1 MTKRIYA
8 LLVLLSC
15 VTFTFA
21 QSSLDVP
28 SYDGSSEGF
37 QDEEKTEMSDD
48 KYFPPK
54 PKHGTEIGLNIGHH
68 FIHGDVY
75 ARPGWGIGLHL
86 RRAINYTMSW
96 RIQGVYG
103 QSFGLEDRWARMGY
117 NTSDD
122 DEGSGIQL
130 PRGGADGYEA
140 LGYNHGSYIYRNYKT
155 TTGWGSVHFIAN
167 ISNILFH
174 KKENK
179 WNFYVFAGPSLLYYK
194 GKTNLL
200 DDNGDAYRHTNS
212 DGPNTVNAGDPGMQ
226 WVTDATEN
234 GSEWFANDRIKD
246 IKSDVLDKSYET
258 PFIYGNGEPD
268 DTGVPGYQDFNLL
281 GKDNFSLMPS
291 VDVGMGLARKFGKR
305 INLAIEHQAM
315 ISLNDDLDGHVAGRN
330 VDVPHYT
337 NLKLNFN
344 LMRKDAVEPL
354 YWVNPLDASMKD
366 LAELKRNGKFEL
378 KDSDGDGVVDDF
390 DDEPDT
396 PEGCPV
402 DTRGRRLD
410 SDGDGV
416 FDCDD
421 EEPYTPYDLIS
432 SVDDKGVSAAPKVCE
447 DCLTKDDIVRI
458 GKEQKWDVDR
468 VGGGTTQVVQ
478 QAGCGDWFLP
488 MIHFDLN
495 KYNLKPDAKVQLHHI
510 ARVMKQCPEICV
522 VAVGHTDRLNNNSYN
537 ETLSYNRAKTA
548 VDYLVSVYGISPSR
562 LKVNYGGEESPLVD
576 TNASSFINRRVEFRI
591 CNGEM
596 DMGSPSGTSSGF
608 GTSGSAPVK
617 Y

>member
-15 VTFTFA
+15 ATFTFA
-21 QSSLDVP
+21 QNSLDVP

-37 QDEEKTEMSDD
+37 QDEERTEVSDE

-75 ARPGWGIGLHL
+75 ARPGWGIGLHV

-103 QSFGLEDRWARMGY
+103 QNFGLEDRLSRIGY
-117 NTSDD
+117 VTSDD

-130 PRGGADGYEA
+130 PKATYEG
-140 LGYNHGSYIYRNYKT
+140 LGYQHGSQIYRNYRT
-155 TTGWGSVHFIAN
+155 TTGWVSGHFIAN

-179 WNFYVFAGPSLLYYK
+179 WNLYVFAGPSLLYYK

-200 DDNGDAYRHTNS
+200 NENGTNYTRLN
-212 DGPNTVNAGDPGMQ
+212 GVTPGME
-226 WVTDATEN
+226 VNIAGIEN
-234 GSEWFANDRIKD
+234 NEEWLNRDRLKEIK
-246 IKSDVLDKSYET
+246 KYLDSSYET
-258 PFIYGNGEPD
+258 PFVYGNGNPD
-268 DTGVPGYQDFNLL
+268 DAESNVPGYQDFNLL
-281 GKDNFSLMPS
+281 GRTNFSLMPS
-291 VDVGMGLARKFGKR
+291 VDVGAGVARKFGKR
-305 INLAIEHQAM
+305 INIALEHQAM

-337 NLKLNFN
+337 NLKINFN
-344 LMRKDAVEPL
+344 LMRKDAIEPL
-354 YWVNPLDASMKD
+354 YWVNPLDNSMRD
-366 LAELKRNGKFEL
+366 IAEIKKNRFKL
-378 KDSDGDGVVDDF
+378 KDADGDGVVDEF
-390 DDEPDT
+390 DEEPDT
-396 PEGCPV
+396 PEDCPV
-402 DTRGRRLD
+402 DTKGRRLD

-421 EEPYTPYDLIS
+421 AEPYTPFDLIAN
-432 SVDDKGVSAAPKVCE
+432 VDDKGVAPEVEVCE
-447 DCLTKDDIVRI
+447 DCLTKEDILRI
-458 GKEQKWDVDR
+458 GKENRWDVQPAPAPAAVAR
-468 VGGGTTQVVQ
+468 
-478 QAGCGDWFLP
+478 GCGEWFLP

-495 KYNLKPDAKVQLHHI
+495 KYNLKSEAKAQLHHI
-510 ARVMKQCPEICV
+510 ARVMKECPEICV
-522 VAVGHTDRLNNNSYN
+522 VAHGHTDKLNNNAYN
-537 ETLSYNRAKTA
+537 EKLSYNRAKTA
-548 VDYLVSVYGISPSR
+548 VDYLTQVYGISPSR

-576 TNASSFINRRVEFRI
+576 TNASSFINRRVEFRV
-591 CNGEM
+591 CKGEI
-596 DMGSPSGTSSGF
+596 DMGSPDGSSPNNGGF